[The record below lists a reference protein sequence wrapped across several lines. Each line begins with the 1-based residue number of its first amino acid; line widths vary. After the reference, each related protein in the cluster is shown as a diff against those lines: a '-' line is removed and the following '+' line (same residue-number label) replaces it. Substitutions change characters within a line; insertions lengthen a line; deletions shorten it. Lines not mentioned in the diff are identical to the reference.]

1 MNITDIYSSIVLG
14 GILIGIL
21 LFLGIMYFTGE
32 KR

>member
-14 GILIGIL
+14 GIVIGIL

>member
-1 MNITDIYSSIVLG
+1 MNITDIYASIVLG
-14 GILIGIL
+14 GIVIGIL